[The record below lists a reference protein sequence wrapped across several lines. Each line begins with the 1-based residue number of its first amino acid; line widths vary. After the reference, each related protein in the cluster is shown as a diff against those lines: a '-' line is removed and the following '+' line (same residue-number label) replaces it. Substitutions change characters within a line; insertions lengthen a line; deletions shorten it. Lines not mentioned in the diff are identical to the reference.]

1 MKKKEE
7 KLAELEKKI
16 AELEKSLEA
25 AKKME
30 KKVRVVS
37 MPCMELFEKQ
47 SAEYKK
53 SVLVDGVPILGVEAG
68 AVHGG

>member
-1 MKKKEE
+1 MILVGTGSEVA
-7 KLAELEKKI
+7 LCV
-16 AELEKSLEA
+16 EA